1 LDDVAP
7 QAFYAHE
14 FGHHLQVQKGYFDDP
29 LMTAG
34 DPPEQTRYRELM
46 TDAFSAYYL
55 IHRRGAALNRKRVE
69 QFLEVFFDI
78 GDCTFAHPNHHGTRN
93 QRMRAAHFGF
103 DVADQAQKQG
113 HILTA
118 DQFHA
123 LFVAAYQG
131 LIAPDAISAGGSPG
145 HGSTRDRPGRVAVP
159 PPLVSRTAFKQ
170 RLQQKLRLLADMR
183 AKGVWLLDASLA
195 ATICAGSRGYWRAR
209 AAAGLTARAGALGR
223 EGGGDL
229 SPHPVSEVGR
239 LVKWALLDSNQ
250 GPTDYEG
257 VVAHVVQRPGEPL
270 VIREQQVSAHV
281 PIVQIH

>member
-1 LDDVAP
+1 
-7 QAFYAHE
+7 
-14 FGHHLQVQKGYFDDP
+14 
-29 LMTAG
+29 MTAG

-250 GPTDYEG
+250 GPTDYE
-257 VVAHVVQRPGEPL
+257 
-270 VIREQQVSAHV
+270 SAALTT
-281 PIVQIH
+281 